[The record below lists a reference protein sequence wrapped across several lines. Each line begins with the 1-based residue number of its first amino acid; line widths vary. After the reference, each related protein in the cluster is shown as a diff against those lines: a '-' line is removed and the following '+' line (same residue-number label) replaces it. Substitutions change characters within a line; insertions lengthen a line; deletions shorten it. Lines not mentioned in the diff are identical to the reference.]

1 MLLPDFCSSHTT
13 DAEGHVLGADT
24 EVDIFDPL
32 VAADVCLTISAA
44 RQEAQLQAKAPDG
57 VSLER
62 ISGAPGSS
70 PIAPDA
76 RMSVTWARVPLLCPW
91 PRGEG
96 SPMAVDPLRGAG
108 GSRRHTALHRAPRY
122 RPPGH
127 RSLARGRPV
136 APGRYRWC
144 RTGRPSRNLAQ
155 VGRIPRGTA

>member
-70 PIAPDA
+70 PIAPGRAFLFCVHGREVKDRRWRWTLFEVLA
-76 RMSVTWARVPLLCPW
+76 DHVGTLLCTEHRGIDLQVIDPW
-91 PRGEG
+91 HVDGLWHRVVIGGALRPG
-96 SPMAVDPLRGAG
+96 S
-108 GSRRHTALHRAPRY
+108 AP
-122 RPPGH
+122 
-127 RSLARGRPV
+127 S
-136 APGRYRWC
+136 
-144 RTGRPSRNLAQ
+144 
-155 VGRIPRGTA
+155 